1 MGPSDCKK
9 MLHKDSWSSV
19 KEADSIMNT
28 WRKLVTA
35 LPNGQELLA
44 IPEVQTCMSYGDMS
58 MAAYTL
64 NVSLPGED
72 VKKYKTCQSLAHDL
86 VLILE
91 GILNQ
96 ELKSPWSAHQLTDS
110 QGSSQ
115 SKDVGAQR
123 PAIMRELSSDGSVK
137 DSALMLQEAGFAVGQ
152 HVRRKAD
159 QETGMLM
166 AMEHGRVKLRQPS
179 GSIVRVSIDSFLAGH
194 WQVFTPKPEP
204 QTVEDLSLYSP
215 AKFPEYERQMLLAC
229 LYMDMHELMK
239 KHETNLMLQKLKV
252 TLKPRKSVEATAF
265 IPRNKLIMVPMGL
278 SIKHGQ
284 KKPEDAI
291 FHIITPMSD
300 YFFWIVSFI
309 QIPKAEGDAG
319 FINPAFLVQP
329 LPVSDNWNCEVS
341 HVKSTRD
348 KKVQLPILK
357 NTLDLQ
363 QDDVLH
369 MPKPEK
375 TVHVEALQ
383 ADTPPRK
390 RICSKKPGDS

>member
-1 MGPSDCKK
+1 M
-9 MLHKDSWSSV
+9 
-19 KEADSIMNT
+19 
-28 WRKLVTA
+28 
-35 LPNGQELLA
+35 
-44 IPEVQTCMSYGDMS
+44 
-58 MAAYTL
+58 
-64 NVSLPGED
+64 SLPGED

-123 PAIMRELSSDGSVK
+123 PAIARELSSDGSAK

-215 AKFPEYERQMLLAC
+215 AKFHEYERQMLLAC

-239 KHETNLMLQKLKV
+239 KHG
-252 TLKPRKSVEATAF
+252 AGAGAGAGAAGAGAWGW
-265 IPRNKLIMVPMGL
+265 GL
-278 SIKHGQ
+278 GPGAWSRG
-284 KKPEDAI
+284 P
-291 FHIITPMSD
+291 
-300 YFFWIVSFI
+300 
-309 QIPKAEGDAG
+309 GAG
-319 FINPAFLVQP
+319 AWGLGPGAWGLGVGWGR
-329 LPVSDNWNCEVS
+329 LG
-341 HVKSTRD
+341 
-348 KKVQLPILK
+348 L
-357 NTLDLQ
+357 
-363 QDDVLH
+363 
-369 MPKPEK
+369 
-375 TVHVEALQ
+375 ALLLGL
-383 ADTPPRK
+383 AGAAAGG
-390 RICSKKPGDS
+390 CWGCWG

>member
-1 MGPSDCKK
+1 
-9 MLHKDSWSSV
+9 
-19 KEADSIMNT
+19 
-28 WRKLVTA
+28 
-35 LPNGQELLA
+35 
-44 IPEVQTCMSYGDMS
+44 
-58 MAAYTL
+58 
-64 NVSLPGED
+64 
-72 VKKYKTCQSLAHDL
+72 
-86 VLILE
+86 
-91 GILNQ
+91 
-96 ELKSPWSAHQLTDS
+96 
-110 QGSSQ
+110 
-115 SKDVGAQR
+115 
-123 PAIMRELSSDGSVK
+123 
-137 DSALMLQEAGFAVGQ
+137 
-152 HVRRKAD
+152 
-159 QETGMLM
+159 
-166 AMEHGRVKLRQPS
+166 
-179 GSIVRVSIDSFLAGH
+179 
-194 WQVFTPKPEP
+194 
-204 QTVEDLSLYSP
+204 
-215 AKFPEYERQMLLAC
+215 
-229 LYMDMHELMK
+229 MDMHELMK

-357 NTLDLQ
+357 NKLDLQ
-363 QDDVLH
+363 QDDVLY

>member
-1 MGPSDCKK
+1 M
-9 MLHKDSWSSV
+9 
-19 KEADSIMNT
+19 
-28 WRKLVTA
+28 
-35 LPNGQELLA
+35 
-44 IPEVQTCMSYGDMS
+44 
-58 MAAYTL
+58 
-64 NVSLPGED
+64 
-72 VKKYKTCQSLAHDL
+72 
-86 VLILE
+86 
-91 GILNQ
+91 
-96 ELKSPWSAHQLTDS
+96 
-110 QGSSQ
+110 
-115 SKDVGAQR
+115 
-123 PAIMRELSSDGSVK
+123 
-137 DSALMLQEAGFAVGQ
+137 
-152 HVRRKAD
+152 
-159 QETGMLM
+159 
-166 AMEHGRVKLRQPS
+166 
-179 GSIVRVSIDSFLAGH
+179 RVSIDSFLAGH

-265 IPRNKLIMVPMGL
+265 TPRNKLIMVPMGL

-363 QDDVLH
+363 QDDVLY